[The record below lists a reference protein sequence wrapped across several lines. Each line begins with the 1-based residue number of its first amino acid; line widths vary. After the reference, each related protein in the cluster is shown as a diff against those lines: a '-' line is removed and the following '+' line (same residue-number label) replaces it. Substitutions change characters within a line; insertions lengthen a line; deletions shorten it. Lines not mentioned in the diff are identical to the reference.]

1 MWTYDLPL
9 PRYMIDRANDY
20 PAEMMPDGEWI
31 KVEDL
36 VLQTRPLDYTKLSFL
51 NAQEH
56 LRRSGFEL
64 KLAEDN
70 RRYGVV
76 VNKERQMVVLFDSLA
91 EIEGWMRGLYN
102 ALEQFEV
109 DREGKPVVKASYLAV
124 AELVN
129 KNKKG

>member
-1 MWTYDLPL
+1 MSWTYDLPL
-9 PRYMIDRANDY
+9 PRYSLERSSL
-20 PAEMMPDGEWI
+20 AEQCDDGEWI
-31 KVEDL
+31 RFTDL
-36 VLQTRPLDYTKLSFL
+36 VIQTRPTDYTHLAFL

-56 LRRSGFEL
+56 LARSGFEL

-76 VNKERQMVVLFDSLA
+76 VNKERQMVVLFDSLD
-91 EIEGWMRGLYN
+91 EIEGWLRGLYN

-124 AELVN
+124 AEFAD
-129 KNKKG
+129 KYKKE